1 MLYNFS
7 ERTARGIAHA
17 GKNAADALSEIPS
30 LSQGI
35 VEKLNRLIRKPGEYL
50 FSGYNVGDRISVIMH
65 GKEAW
70 YKIKGR
76 STDKD
81 TGELVYNATLVSDR
95 SQFYGLPI
103 SGEISVYHKD

>member
-1 MLYNFS
+1 
-7 ERTARGIAHA
+7 
-17 GKNAADALSEIPS
+17 
-30 LSQGI
+30 
-35 VEKLNRLIRKPGEYL
+35 
-50 FSGYNVGDRISVIMH
+50 MH

-103 SGEISVYHKD
+103 SGEISVYHKDVHRKE